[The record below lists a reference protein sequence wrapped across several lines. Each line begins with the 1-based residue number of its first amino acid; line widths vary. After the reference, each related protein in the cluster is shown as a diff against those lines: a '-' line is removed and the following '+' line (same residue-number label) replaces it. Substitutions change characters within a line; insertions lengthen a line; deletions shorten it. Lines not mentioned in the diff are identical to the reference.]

1 MNNIFFNNTTIKIS
15 SPITINTD
23 ITIPNNIEL
32 DFARNGRLIAD
43 TGVTITLNCGIR
55 TGPWQIFDGEG
66 LIVGSPLVDAVY
78 PEWWG
83 AVGDGV
89 ADDTAALQ
97 AAADFCFKSNSESLM
112 LKTLRKTYRITST
125 LQIRCHADM
134 SLSRINSDA
143 TFSPSIKIGSDNE
156 ATHRLY
162 FKGPSLINTTKKTG
176 FGWGTTEVPYPEA
189 IGIQAINL
197 YECDFTNTH
206 VRNFCIGLQIA
217 AMGRG
222 NSYNT
227 YRLGTLANNQKN
239 LQIKPLNYN
248 SWCNENYFEGGRL
261 SFYSSETDNTNTRQ
275 IEILS
280 DGTVSTSNGNT
291 FVRVSLESDFCEY
304 KVFLNASCNT
314 FIGCRW
320 EGASTNVAFY
330 GSEGRYADDNIFIG
344 GYHVNWIDNN
354 CVNLGN
360 GERYTTIL
368 GGRELLSTT
377 PSTVE
382 GKKYRSIIFYGHT
395 LSPTYDNVLGLGYP
409 YLRWTQIYAASGTIN
424 TSDAREKT
432 ELMPIE
438 AAERN
443 VALKIKSMIG
453 KFKFLDA
460 VNKKGEDNARIH
472 FGTTAQAIAQ
482 AFETIRG
489 VPPISSTAAEA
500 AIAEALPHSA

>member
-1 MNNIFFNNTTIKIS
+1 
-15 SPITINTD
+15 
-23 ITIPNNIEL
+23 
-32 DFARNGRLIAD
+32 
-43 TGVTITLNCGIR
+43 
-55 TGPWQIFDGEG
+55 
-66 LIVGSPLVDAVY
+66 
-78 PEWWG
+78 
-83 AVGDGV
+83 
-89 ADDTAALQ
+89 
-97 AAADFCFKSNSESLM
+97 
-112 LKTLRKTYRITST
+112 
-125 LQIRCHADM
+125 M
-134 SLSRINSDA
+134 SLSKINSDA
-143 TFSPSIKIGSDNE
+143 TFSPSIKVGDDNDY
-156 ATHRLY
+156 TMRLY
-162 FKGPSLINTTKKTG
+162 FKGPVLLNTTKTG
-176 FGWGTTEVPYPEA
+176 VGWGSTQVPYPEA

-197 YECDFTNTH
+197 HECNFTNTR
-206 VRNFCIGLQIA
+206 VQNFCIGLQIA

-239 LQIKPLNYN
+239 LQIKPLDYN
-248 SWCNENYFEGGRL
+248 GWCNENYFEGGRL
-261 SFYSSETDNTNTRQ
+261 WFYSSETDNTNTRQ

-280 DGTVSTSNGNT
+280 YGTVSTSNGNT
-291 FVRVSLESDFCEY
+291 FVKLSLESSFCEY
-304 KVFLNASCNT
+304 KVFLNASYNT

-320 EGASTNVAFY
+320 EGNSTHVAFY

-344 GYHVNWIDNN
+344 GYCVDRIDSN

-368 GGRELLSTT
+368 GGRKLLSTA
-377 PSTVE
+377 PSIVE
-382 GKKYRSIIFYGHT
+382 GKKFYRGIEFYGRT

-409 YLRWTQIYAASGTIN
+409 DLRWTQIYAASGTIN

-482 AFETIRG
+482 AFESEGLDPHRYGMFCYDEWEADPENGIEAGNRYGIRYDELL
-489 VPPISSTAAEA
+489 AFL
-500 AIAEALPHSA
+500 IASL